1 MITRRCVLFGI
12 ALVVAVAFLA
22 ACGGPEQKKM
32 KFFGKGKALYEKG
45 DYVKA
50 RLELKNA
57 VQIDPKFAEGY
68 HLLGMV
74 ALKTGD
80 MNGAYGNFSEA
91 VSLNPKIWDAQ
102 VQIGGLLL
110 RSGKADEAL
119 KKADL
124 VLTGD
129 PKHEDAHILKGAALL
144 AKKETDAAL
153 RFLRDAVGSNV
164 RKPDGY
170 LMLNLAYLQKGD
182 APGAEKTLREGIK
195 ANEKSVPLY
204 LALVDLALKKKQL
217 AEAIALTQKIVEIA
231 PGVVQHRL
239 ALAGMLWD
247 SGKEPEAVGILKAVV
262 AAEPKKEE
270 RWVQVAGVYLV
281 RNKVA
286 DAEREL
292 REGIRLNQKNFRI
305 RFALADLLAG
315 TNRSDLAIVT
325 LQECLGLEKDPA
337 NREIMQSKNALA
349 QIHFARREIDK
360 AKGYVEEVIKA
371 SPKNGDANY
380 LKGLMH
386 LQRREGVQAVS
397 AFRMVVSERPQFV
410 PGYIGLADAH
420 LLNNETKIAF
430 DTLQN
435 ALKIMPDSRDVIR
448 AVARIYAIQK
458 DFKNAEAQQRRILDA
473 NPNDLEVRADMGDLF
488 QAAGDFP
495 RAEKEFG
502 EIVRRAPKLPLGYIK
517 LSACFMAQKKWDR
530 AMAEFDRI
538 LQIHPN
544 LSRVANDLA
553 FLLAD
558 HGRGG
563 KDLERALTLAR
574 KAQSLNPENPAL
586 FDTLGWVHYRLGD
599 MKQAVEWLAKAQA
612 GMPQNPVVNYHLGMA
627 HHKAGNAEKAKEYLQ
642 MALASKADFPGR
654 DETLKILGGK

>member
-1 MITRRCVLFGI
+1 MIARRCVLYAM
-12 ALVVAVAFLA
+12 ALVAAVAFLA

-80 MNGAYGNFSEA
+80 MNGAYGNFSKA
-91 VSLNPKIWDAQ
+91 VSLDPDIRDAQ

-110 RSGKADEAL
+110 RSGRADEAM

-124 VLTGD
+124 VLAGD

-153 RFLRDAVGSNV
+153 RFLRDVVGSDV

-182 APGAEKTLREGIK
+182 VPGAEKTLREGIR
-195 ANEKSVPLY
+195 ANEKSVQLY
-204 LALVDLALKKKQL
+204 IALVDLALKQKQL
-217 AEAIALTQKIVEIA
+217 AEAIALTRKIVEID
-231 PGVVQHRL
+231 PGAVQHRL
-239 ALAGMLWD
+239 VLAGMLWD
-247 SGKEPEAVGILKAVV
+247 SGNEPEAVEILKAVV
-262 AAEPKKEE
+262 TAEPKKEE
-270 RWVQVAGVYLV
+270 RWVQAAGVYLA
-281 RNKVA
+281 RNKEA
-286 DAEREL
+286 EAEREL
-292 REGIRLNQKNFRI
+292 REGIRLNRESFRI
-305 RFALADLLAG
+305 RFALADLLAR
-315 TNRSDLAIVT
+315 TNRSEQAVAT
-325 LQECLGLEKDPA
+325 LEECLGLEKDPA
-337 NREIMQSKNALA
+337 NRDIIQSKNALA

-360 AKGYVEEVIKA
+360 SKVYVEEVIKA

-386 LQRREGVQAVS
+386 LQQREGVQAVS
-397 AFRMVVSERPQFV
+397 AFRVVVTERPQFI
-410 PGYIGLADAH
+410 PGYLSLADAH
-420 LLNNETKIAF
+420 LLNNEPRIAF

-435 ALKIMPDSRDVIR
+435 AQKIMPDSRDVIR
-448 AVARIYAIQK
+448 AVARIYAVQK

-502 EIVRRAPKLPLGYIK
+502 EIQRRAPKLPLGYIK
-517 LSACFMAQKKWDR
+517 MSACFMTQKKWDR
-530 AMAEFDRI
+530 AMAELDRI
-538 LQIHPN
+538 LRIHPD
-544 LSRVANDLA
+544 LSSVANDLA

-563 KDLERALTLAR
+563 KDLDRALTLAR
-574 KAQSLNPENPAL
+574 KAQSLNPENPSL
-586 FDTLGWVHYRLGD
+586 LDTLGWVHYRLGD

-612 GMPQNPVVNYHLGMA
+612 AMPQNPVVNYHLGMA
-627 HHKAGNAEKAKEYLQ
+627 HHRAGNAEKAKEYLQ
-642 MALASKADFPGR
+642 TALASRADFPGR
-654 DETLKILGGK
+654 DETQKILGK